1 MKIKQKNKF
10 YIFVAVLQLIGGMLL
25 FYGIYQDI
33 KFTYPIAI
41 AFIFIIICLLS
52 SFLIFMNN
60 ENGITLAIMNYSLQI
75 IDFSI
80 PDILSFKYDIPIYG
94 NVMLDINKLSIT
106 ASAGIQTL
114 IDLDFGYPDNYYF
127 GINIFA
133 IVILRLLLM
142 DEEKLKNKVG
152 WIVFNEKGS

>member
-1 MKIKQKNKF
+1 
-10 YIFVAVLQLIGGMLL
+10 
-25 FYGIYQDI
+25 
-33 KFTYPIAI
+33 
-41 AFIFIIICLLS
+41 
-52 SFLIFMNN
+52 
-60 ENGITLAIMNYSLQI
+60 
-75 IDFSI
+75 
-80 PDILSFKYDIPIYG
+80 
-94 NVMLDINKLSIT
+94 MLDINKLSIT